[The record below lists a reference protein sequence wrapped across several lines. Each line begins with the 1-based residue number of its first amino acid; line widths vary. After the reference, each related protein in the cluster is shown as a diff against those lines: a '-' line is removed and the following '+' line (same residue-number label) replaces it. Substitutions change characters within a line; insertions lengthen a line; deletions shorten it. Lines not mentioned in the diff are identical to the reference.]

1 MRILVISDTHGKN
14 ERVYDVYNKLASA
27 GGPAAR
33 LGGSSSGLSG
43 GSSSGLSGG
52 LSGEHSDC
60 LFGGRPAAQ
69 PGSHRTPPVDMIV
82 HCGDYY
88 ADAQEIRARL
98 GIPVLAVKG
107 NCDGCFDFEAC
118 SLLETECG
126 DILITH
132 GHMED
137 VGFSMQKLYYKA
149 LESGCIGAFFGHT
162 HRSVFVETGGV
173 YLLNPGSLSQPRD
186 GSGGTFALV
195 TTSEAGLQAKIYYY
209 EDFMLPAGG
218 VSRTAAGP
226 AAGGPAGGAACMP
239 AARAAQPA
247 AGDSAAVGSA
257 GGAACMPGAGAAQP
271 AAGDSAAVGSAGGGA
286 DAPDNSAPD
295 KSAAGGTDPAPET
308 TASSVDPAVQK
319 PKQKPKAAAADP
331 APKRKPKVKGG
342 HLRSLINYSDRF

>member
-33 LGGSSSGLSG
+33 
-43 GSSSGLSGG
+43 SGG
-52 LSGEHSDC
+52 LSGGFSSELSDC
-60 LFGGRPAAQ
+60 LFGSRPAPQ

-173 YLLNPGSLSQPRD
+173 CLLNPGSLSQPRD

-209 EDFMLPAGG
+209 EDFMLPA
-218 VSRTAAGP
+218 AG
-226 AAGGPAGGAACMP
+226 
-239 AARAAQPA
+239 
-247 AGDSAAVGSA
+247 VGST
-257 GGAACMPGAGAAQP
+257 
-271 AAGDSAAVGSAGGGA
+271 GGGA
-286 DAPDNSAPD
+286 DAPDNSAAD
-295 KSAAGGTDPAPET
+295 NSAAGGTASAPET
-308 TASSVDPAVQK
+308 PASPASPAASPVAPAVQK
-319 PKQKPKAAAADP
+319 PKQ
-331 APKRKPKVKGG
+331 KPKVKGG

>member
-33 LGGSSSGLSG
+33 
-43 GSSSGLSGG
+43 SGG
-52 LSGEHSDC
+52 LSDGFSSGLSDC
-60 LFGGRPAAQ
+60 LFGSRPAPQ

-209 EDFMLPAGG
+209 EDFMLPA
-218 VSRTAAGP
+218 AG
-226 AAGGPAGGAACMP
+226 
-239 AARAAQPA
+239 
-247 AGDSAAVGSA
+247 VGST
-257 GGAACMPGAGAAQP
+257 
-271 AAGDSAAVGSAGGGA
+271 GGGA
-286 DAPDNSAPD
+286 DAPDNSAAD
-295 KSAAGGTDPAPET
+295 NSAAGGTASAPET
-308 TASSVDPAVQK
+308 PASPAAC
-319 PKQKPKAAAADP
+319 P
-331 APKRKPKVKGG
+331 GG
-342 HLRSLINYSDRF
+342 SGRAETETEAQGQRRPSSQPHKL

>member
-14 ERVYDVYNKLASA
+14 ERVYDVYNKLAS
-27 GGPAAR
+27 
-33 LGGSSSGLSG
+33 
-43 GSSSGLSGG
+43 
-52 LSGEHSDC
+52 DC
-60 LFGGRPAAQ
+60 LFGSRPAPQ

-149 LESGCIGAFFGHT
+149 LDSGCIGAFFGHT

-209 EDFMLPAGG
+209 EDFMLPTAG
-218 VSRTAAGP
+218 
-226 AAGGPAGGAACMP
+226 
-239 AARAAQPA
+239 
-247 AGDSAAVGSA
+247 VGST
-257 GGAACMPGAGAAQP
+257 
-271 AAGDSAAVGSAGGGA
+271 GGGA
-286 DAPDNSAPD
+286 DAPDNSAAD
-295 KSAAGGTDPAPET
+295 NSAAGGTASAPET
-308 TASSVDPAVQK
+308 PVSPASPAASPVAPAVQK
-319 PKQKPKAAAADP
+319 PKQ
-331 APKRKPKVKGG
+331 KPKVKGG

>member
-14 ERVYDVYNKLASA
+14 ECVYDVYSKLAAAASA
-27 GGPAAR
+27 GG
-33 LGGSSSGLSG
+33 
-43 GSSSGLSGG
+43 
-52 LSGEHSDC
+52 
-60 LFGGRPAAQ
+60 Q
-69 PGSHRTPPVDMIV
+69 RTPPIDMIV

-88 ADAQEIRARL
+88 ADAREIHARL

-107 NCDGCFDFEAC
+107 NCDGCFDSDAC

-126 DILITH
+126 GILVTH

-137 VGFSMQKLYYKA
+137 VGFSMQKLYYKV

-209 EDFMLPAGG
+209 EDFMLPTGLAAC
-218 VSRTAAGP
+218 TAAGTT
-226 AAGGPAGGAACMP
+226 ACPAGI
-239 AARAAQPA
+239 
-247 AGDSAAVGSA
+247 GSA
-257 GGAACMPGAGAAQP
+257 GGADSAPGTAAEAAAGTGSLPGAAAKPAVPAAQ
-271 AAGDSAAVGSAGGGA
+271 
-286 DAPDNSAPD
+286 
-295 KSAAGGTDPAPET
+295 
-308 TASSVDPAVQK
+308 
-319 PKQKPKAAAADP
+319 KQ
-331 APKRKPKVKGG
+331 KPKVKGG

>member
-1 MRILVISDTHGKN
+1 MSDTHGKN

-33 LGGSSSGLSG
+33 
-43 GSSSGLSGG
+43 SGG
-52 LSGEHSDC
+52 LSGGFSSGLSDC
-60 LFGGRPAAQ
+60 LFGSRPAPQ

-209 EDFMLPAGG
+209 EDFMLPA
-218 VSRTAAGP
+218 AG
-226 AAGGPAGGAACMP
+226 
-239 AARAAQPA
+239 
-247 AGDSAAVGSA
+247 VGST
-257 GGAACMPGAGAAQP
+257 
-271 AAGDSAAVGSAGGGA
+271 GGGA
-286 DAPDNSAPD
+286 DAPDNSAAD
-295 KSAAGGTDPAPET
+295 NSAAGGTASAPET
-308 TASSVDPAVQK
+308 PAAPASPAASPVVPAVQK
-319 PKQKPKAAAADP
+319 PKQ
-331 APKRKPKVKGG
+331 KPKVKGG

>member
-33 LGGSSSGLSG
+33 
-43 GSSSGLSGG
+43 SGG
-52 LSGEHSDC
+52 LSGGVSSGLSDC
-60 LFGGRPAAQ
+60 LFGSRPAPQ

-137 VGFSMQKLYYKA
+137 VGFSMQKLYYKV

-173 YLLNPGSLSQPRD
+173 CLLNPGSLSQPRD

-209 EDFMLPAGG
+209 EDFMLPA
-218 VSRTAAGP
+218 AG
-226 AAGGPAGGAACMP
+226 
-239 AARAAQPA
+239 
-247 AGDSAAVGSA
+247 VGST
-257 GGAACMPGAGAAQP
+257 
-271 AAGDSAAVGSAGGGA
+271 GGGA
-286 DAPDNSAPD
+286 DAPDNSAAD
-295 KSAAGGTDPAPET
+295 NSAAGGTASAPET
-308 TASSVDPAVQK
+308 PVSPASPAASPVAPAVQK
-319 PKQKPKAAAADP
+319 PKQ
-331 APKRKPKVKGG
+331 KPKVKGG

>member
-14 ERVYDVYNKLASA
+14 ERVYDVYNKLAASA
-27 GGPAAR
+27 GSAAR

-43 GSSSGLSGG
+43 GL
-52 LSGEHSDC
+52 SDC
-60 LFGGRPAAQ
+60 FFGSRPAAQ
-69 PGSHRTPPVDMIV
+69 PGSRRTPPVDMIV

-98 GIPVLAVKG
+98 GIPILAVKG
-107 NCDGCFDFEAC
+107 NCDGCFDLDAC
-118 SLLETECG
+118 SVLETGCG
-126 DILITH
+126 DILVTH

-218 VSRTAAGP
+218 ISCTAAGP
-226 AAGGPAGGAACMP
+226 ASVGPAGGAACMP
-239 AARAAQPA
+239 
-247 AGDSAAVGSA
+247 GS
-257 GGAACMPGAGAAQP
+257 GAAQP
-271 AAGDSAAVGSAGGGA
+271 VAGGGA
-286 DAPDNSAPD
+286 APADN
-295 KSAAGGTDPAPET
+295 SAAGGTDPTPR
-308 TASSVDPAVQK
+308 
-319 PKQKPKAAAADP
+319 
-331 APKRKPKVKGG
+331 RKPKVKGG
-342 HLRSLINYSDRF
+342 HLRNLINYSDRF

>member
-43 GSSSGLSGG
+43 G

-69 PGSHRTPPVDMIV
+69 PGGRRTPPVDMIV

-107 NCDGCFDFEAC
+107 NCDGCFDLDAC
-118 SLLETECG
+118 SVLETECG
-126 DILITH
+126 DILVTH

-226 AAGGPAGGAACMP
+226 AAG
-239 AARAAQPA
+239 
-247 AGDSAAVGSA
+247 
-257 GGAACMPGAGAAQP
+257 AACMPGAGAAQP
-271 AAGDSAAVGSAGGGA
+271 AAGDSAAVGSAGVGSTGGGA

-295 KSAAGGTDPAPET
+295 KSAAGGTDPAPGTE
-308 TASSVDPAVQK
+308 
-319 PKQKPKAAAADP
+319 PKAAAADP

>member
-33 LGGSSSGLSG
+33 
-43 GSSSGLSGG
+43 SGG
-52 LSGEHSDC
+52 LSGGFSSGLSDC
-60 LFGGRPAAQ
+60 LFGSRPAPQ

-209 EDFMLPAGG
+209 EDFMLPA
-218 VSRTAAGP
+218 AG
-226 AAGGPAGGAACMP
+226 
-239 AARAAQPA
+239 
-247 AGDSAAVGSA
+247 VGST
-257 GGAACMPGAGAAQP
+257 
-271 AAGDSAAVGSAGGGA
+271 GGGA
-286 DAPDNSAPD
+286 DAPDNSAAD
-295 KSAAGGTDPAPET
+295 NSAADGTASAPET
-308 TASSVDPAVQK
+308 PASPASPAASPVAPAVQK
-319 PKQKPKAAAADP
+319 PKQ
-331 APKRKPKVKGG
+331 KPKVKGG

>member
-33 LGGSSSGLSG
+33 
-43 GSSSGLSGG
+43 SGG
-52 LSGEHSDC
+52 LSDGFSSGLSDC
-60 LFGGRPAAQ
+60 LFGSRPAPQ

-209 EDFMLPAGG
+209 EDFMLPA
-218 VSRTAAGP
+218 AG
-226 AAGGPAGGAACMP
+226 
-239 AARAAQPA
+239 
-247 AGDSAAVGSA
+247 VGST
-257 GGAACMPGAGAAQP
+257 
-271 AAGDSAAVGSAGGGA
+271 GGGA
-286 DAPDNSAPD
+286 DAPDNSAAD
-295 KSAAGGTDPAPET
+295 NSAAGGTASAPET
-308 TASSVDPAVQK
+308 PASPASPAASPVAPAVQK
-319 PKQKPKAAAADP
+319 PKQ
-331 APKRKPKVKGG
+331 KPKVKGG

>member
-33 LGGSSSGLSG
+33 
-43 GSSSGLSGG
+43 SGG
-52 LSGEHSDC
+52 LSGGFSSGLSDC
-60 LFGGRPAAQ
+60 LFGSRPSPQ
-69 PGSHRTPPVDMIV
+69 PGSHLTPPIDMIV

-209 EDFMLPAGG
+209 EDFMR
-218 VSRTAAGP
+218 SAAG
-226 AAGGPAGGAACMP
+226 
-239 AARAAQPA
+239 
-247 AGDSAAVGSA
+247 VGST
-257 GGAACMPGAGAAQP
+257 
-271 AAGDSAAVGSAGGGA
+271 GGGA
-286 DAPDNSAPD
+286 DAPDNSAAD
-295 KSAAGGTDPAPET
+295 NSAAGGTASAPET
-308 TASSVDPAVQK
+308 PASPAAPAVQK
-319 PKQKPKAAAADP
+319 PKQ
-331 APKRKPKVKGG
+331 KPKVKGG